1 MTRPAGR
8 RRLPAL
14 CLALLCLCVLV
25 ARCGGDATAALRL
38 QAGQAPSRRSV
49 ARRFGLPRRLAQAGG
64 EGDGGEAELDSSALA
79 EEDDSSS
86 SSSDELLDE
95 SDQAGGL
102 GESDSSTLGAGE
114 GDNAL
119 DGSSDSSSDALEGSS
134 DESSSSD
141 GLELFD
147 DEDDSDDDDGFD
159 WSSDLRLWGEEDG
172 DDDDSDDFD
181 AQGLL
186 DDSALFSDDGGF
198 FDDAYFDFWADD
210 DELPPDLGAPAR
222 RSARSPLRVGFCSE
236 RRFDAHARRRL
247 RRPAL
252 PGRALR
258 RGRAGCGR
266 CAPRCL
272 HVTLCLARSAD
283 SRAPC
288 PSSAPQFRRCCR
300 RARCPSP
307 AAGWPAPP
315 SSAHTRRRG
324 AAAVAPSTSAPTRP
338 KPRRPQTRASSSS
351 PPTGATGTSRTRPTV
366 TSSQR
371 SRRWATEA
379 KATLSDAQ
387 SLCPPETGTS
397 ARASSPTR
405 AQCCAQP
412 SAACTAATP
421 RHRRRHHHRM
431 KTPPLPAPPKSA
443 AMSLMS

>member
-1 MTRPAGR
+1 
-8 RRLPAL
+8 
-14 CLALLCLCVLV
+14 
-25 ARCGGDATAALRL
+25 
-38 QAGQAPSRRSV
+38 V

-258 RGRAGCGR
+258 RGRAGRRR
-266 CAPRCL
+266 CVPRCL
-272 HVTLCLARSAD
+272 HVTPCLARSAD
-283 SRAPC
+283 S
-288 PSSAPQFRRCCR
+288 
-300 RARCPSP
+300 
-307 AAGWPAPP
+307 PAP
-315 SSAHTRRRG
+315 RRSFAA
-324 AAAVAPSTSAPTRP
+324 AAAVHA
-338 KPRRPQTRASSSS
+338 
-351 PPTGATGTSRTRPTV
+351 V
-366 TSSQR
+366 
-371 SRRWATEA
+371 
-379 KATLSDAQ
+379 
-387 SLCPPETGTS
+387 
-397 ARASSPTR
+397 
-405 AQCCAQP
+405 
-412 SAACTAATP
+412 
-421 RHRRRHHHRM
+421 RHRRRASRRRRRRHIRAAGVPRRS
-431 KTPPLPAPPKSA
+431 PPLRPRRPAQSHVARRPALPP
-443 AMSLMS
+443 LLRLLGRLGLHELVRR